1 MKIKKTICSLV
12 LAGACLVMIET
23 RVMAQDSTARA
34 KDREVLHDLKSE
46 KTETQV
52 NAKEARRVE
61 RDATTAA
68 RESKNAYRSEKK
80 AQKARKQAD
89 RQGKKAVK
97 ARATSDNN

>member
-1 MKIKKTICSLV
+1 MICSLA
-12 LAGACLVMIET
+12 LAGACCLMIET
-23 RVMAQDSTARA
+23 RAMAQDSTSRA

-46 KTETQV
+46 KTETKV
-52 NAKEARRVE
+52 NAQEARRVE